1 MYKIR
6 TKHTNHIKKH
16 HLSLNTPPHILPNNP
31 NRNKPTI
38 TSPSLTHSNNINH
51 TTTTNNN
58 NTLPRKPK
66 PYTTNSEI
74 QTIYTCKDKAE
85 AHFSNKIRN
94 IIETDESLKNLIT
107 SPSYTFNSTKRNDK
121 WQPEGY
127 LYYDFFLK
135 HPLLTKNEGKLPN
148 ITLHDI
154 KHRHT
159 RSNVFPLQT
168 AYTYVDTETIPANH
182 RMASIRYTDSDILNM
197 KNDSHIL
204 KRSSE
209 TYALKQRDNK
219 RLKNVLTTTT
229 ESKSDWIPKQLQRLS
244 LMNHT
249 SVKYNVIS
257 PSHKSNSLT
266 KDAIKRSCSN
276 LGDNGNDNGSGSGS
290 NDALFYKI
298 NSVSEFV
305 DLTRVSAPNLNKA
318 HTHSLRECGVSPF
331 ARTNEVGATYQDMHH
346 TYRELFKKPF
356 WK

>member
-6 TKHTNHIKKH
+6 TKTQ
-16 HLSLNTPPHILPNNP
+16 LSLNSPTHFLLR
-31 NRNKPTI
+31 NRNTPTT
-38 TSPSLTHSNNINH
+38 TSPSLTRSNNNI
-51 TTTTNNN
+51 TTTN

-85 AHFSNKIRN
+85 TYFSKKIRN

-107 SPSYTFNSTKRNDK
+107 SSSSTFNSTKRKDK
-121 WQPEGY
+121 WKPKGY

-135 HPLLTKNEGKLPN
+135 HPLLTQSEGKLPN

-159 RSNVFPLQT
+159 RSNVFPLHN
-168 AYTYVDTETIPANH
+168 AYTHVDTETIPSNH

-209 TYALKQRDNK
+209 TYALKQRNNK
-219 RLKNVLTTTT
+219 RSQHVLTTTT
-229 ESKSDWIPKQLQRLS
+229 ESQSDWIPKQLQRLS

-266 KDAIKRSCSN
+266 KDAIKRSLSS
-276 LGDNGNDNGSGSGS
+276 NGNNNGDGSSSS
-290 NDALFYKI
+290 NDMLFYKV

-318 HTHSLRECGVSPF
+318 HTHSLRECGGVSPF

>member
-6 TKHTNHIKKH
+6 TKHTNRIKKQ
-16 HLSLNTPPHILPNNP
+16 LSLNNPTHILPRS
-31 NRNKPTI
+31 NRNKPTT
-38 TSPSLTHSNNINH
+38 TSPSLSRSNNNNH
-51 TTTTNNN
+51 TTTNNTNNTN

-66 PYTTNSEI
+66 PYTTNNEI
-74 QTIYTCKDKAE
+74 QTIYTCKDNAE
-85 AHFSNKIRN
+85 AHFSRKIRD

-107 SPSYTFNSTKRNDK
+107 SSSSTFNSTTRNDK
-121 WQPEGY
+121 WKPEGY

-135 HPLLTKNEGKLPN
+135 HPLLTKSEGKLPN

-159 RSNVFPLQT
+159 RSNVFPLQN
-168 AYTYVDTETIPANH
+168 AYTHVDTETIPSNH

-197 KNDSHIL
+197 KSDSHIL

-209 TYALKQRDNK
+209 TYALKQRNNK
-219 RLKNVLTTTT
+219 RSQYVLTTTT
-229 ESKSDWIPKQLQRLS
+229 ESKSDWIPKRLQRLS

-266 KDAIKRSCSN
+266 KDAIKQSCSKN
-276 LGDNGNDNGSGSGS
+276 NSNDNGSGS

>member
-6 TKHTNHIKKH
+6 TRHTNRIKKQ
-16 HLSLNTPPHILPNNP
+16 LSLNSPTHILPS
-31 NRNKPTI
+31 NRN
-38 TSPSLTHSNNINH
+38 NNH
-51 TTTTNNN
+51 TTTTTN

-85 AHFSNKIRN
+85 THFSKKIRN

-107 SPSYTFNSTKRNDK
+107 SSSSTFNSTKRKDK
-121 WQPEGY
+121 WKPKGY

-135 HPLLTKNEGKLPN
+135 HPLLTQSEGKLPN

-159 RSNVFPLQT
+159 RSNVFPLQN
-168 AYTYVDTETIPANH
+168 AYTHVDTETIPSNH

-209 TYALKQRDNK
+209 TYALKQRNNK
-219 RLKNVLTTTT
+219 RSQHVLTTTT
-229 ESKSDWIPKQLQRLS
+229 ESQSDWIPKQLQRLS

-266 KDAIKRSCSN
+266 KDAIKRSLSS
-276 LGDNGNDNGSGSGS
+276 NGNNNGDGSSS
-290 NDALFYKI
+290 NDMLFYKV

-318 HTHSLRECGVSPF
+318 YTHSLRECGGVSPF
-331 ARTNEVGATYQDMHH
+331 ARTNEVGTTYQDMHH